1 MSINNITRNYAGYF
15 NDLSMRN
22 PETKNTN
29 SSKDS
34 KRKPLEIKDQ
44 IDISTSRTNFSMT
57 NSVGGI
63 TIDKGTAAHTT
74 LYVDRASFNQI
85 VDYTSNNPECK
96 WEELGIDDEKRWVV
110 VNGQRFECPLSKEE
124 KEARKRLRKTL
135 IEILTEAEKEMEK
148 RKSKSKKQEHEP
160 IKLSVDGDNNINLSG
175 YESLKSNDKIKN
187 LQKNTKVMTMLKDI
201 MNMNGG
207 KGINLYL

>member
-1 MSINNITRNYAGYF
+1 MSINNITRNYGGYF

-22 PETKNTN
+22 PETKNIS

-34 KRKPLEIKDQ
+34 PRKTLEIKDQ

-74 LYVDRASFNQI
+74 LYVDKASFNQI
-85 VDYTSNNPECK
+85 VNYTSNNPECQ

-124 KEARKRLRKTL
+124 KEARKKLRKTL
-135 IEILTEAEKEMEK
+135 IEILTESEKEMEK
-148 RKSKSKKQEHEP
+148 RKSKSKKQEP
-160 IKLSVDGDNNINLSG
+160 IKLSIDGNNNINLNG
-175 YESLKSNDKIKN
+175 DESLKSNNKVKN

-201 MNMNGG
+201 MKINGG
-207 KGINLYL
+207 QGINLYL